1 MNKRD
6 FEIFKETLKEEF
18 KNSDYVTSLELLV
31 CLQQQSICKLED
43 EYVTEKECGWWVKG
57 FENLIQPV

>member
-31 CLQQQSICKLED
+31 CLQQQTICKLED
-43 EYVTEKECGWWVKG
+43 EYVTEKECG
-57 FENLIQPV
+57 